1 VSQPIAF
8 VLLEA
13 AATPD
18 MPLLVEAMRQRHAEL
33 PWEIEQSAQGGALPF
48 IRCGGTLVVVMHVGA
63 ALPHDANLWRR
74 AAMTWPP
81 APQVAESHRAHLI
94 VSVMGEGT
102 NKLESAR
109 IVTAVVGGLVATV
122 PGSCAVVWGARVA
135 RSAQLW
141 LETSRTT
148 FAPYPNYPFTLWIDV
163 VPFRSNPSS
172 VGAFTV
178 GLAAFVS
185 REIEFE
191 LPGFSGAALIQRVA
205 GLAVFLIQRGD
216 LVADGDT
223 IGASEAE
230 RIKVYHRTSRFN
242 ASPVL
247 AVGNQPPPPGSSKSY
262 PIISPAIARDHP
274 LLAMLTRVGLYDPTG
289 ADNQVQLAP
298 EIYDSELRLE
308 SYDRGVTGW
317 LSNILTSDPYIRAD
331 EQARTS
337 LARGDLESAK
347 SALRPFAES
356 IRQFQTT
363 AREAMT
369 QGRLFMF
376 SPKQQLSKP
385 L

>member
-13 AATPD
+13 SATPD
-18 MPLLVEAMRQRHAEL
+18 MSLLVEAMRQRHAEL

-48 IRCGGTLVVVMHVGA
+48 IRCGGTVVVVMEVGA

-74 AAMTWPP
+74 AAMTWPLGP
-81 APQVAESHRAHLI
+81 RVAEGHRAHLI
-94 VSVMGEGT
+94 VSVMGEAM
-102 NKLESAR
+102 NKLEAAR

-122 PGSCAVVWGARVA
+122 PGSCAVVWGMHVA
-135 RSAQLW
+135 RSAQMW
-141 LETSRTT
+141 LETSHNA
-148 FAPYPNYPFTLWIDV
+148 FAPYPNYPFTLWIDIA
-163 VPFRSNPSS
+163 PFRSNPSS

-178 GLAAFVS
+178 GLAQFVS

-191 LPGFSGAALIQRVA
+191 LPGLSGAGLIERVA
-205 GLAVFLIQRGD
+205 GLAAFLIQRGD

-223 IGASEAE
+223 IGVSDAE

-242 ASPVL
+242 GSPVL
-247 AVGNQPPPPGSSKSY
+247 AVGNQPLPGSSKSY

-289 ADNQVQLAP
+289 ADNQVQLEP
-298 EIYDSELRLE
+298 DIYDSDQRLE

-317 LSNILTSDPYIRAD
+317 LSNVLTSDPYISAD
-331 EQARTS
+331 EQARAS

-363 AREAMT
+363 ARDAMT

-376 SPKQQLSKP
+376 SPKQKP
-385 L
+385 SEP